1 MKNIK
6 LKSGLIAIFAMI
18 FSVSCEDD
26 DLPEAGSIA
35 DANPPQA
42 AFFFT
47 DSAESVLIKN
57 LTNSSRRGSTQ
68 VNWTLPEGAE
78 FTFNTQGVLTTSTDD
93 EIVVMFPE
101 TIDDPDDP
109 FAGYQVGIEA
119 IDANGVSSGVQF
131 FTVQVN
137 LIEGIPEATPA
148 AEVVEPGGNF
158 ERIFVNESA
167 NASGGVVWSVF
178 QDGEELNIDEIL
190 TTNNLD
196 FLNQND
202 TSDEV
207 LFTFP
212 SSGDYTVLLE
222 AINFNG
228 VRNSEEIDITIDQ
241 LTNPIPSFT
250 YSSNDDY
257 SIQTFVNTTPDTDSV
272 LWTLAGGCTLV
283 NGSQLTDET
292 IDVSFSSS
300 GQFTIGLQVTSV
312 GFDENGN
319 PEEFTSEDV
328 NEAIPVTIITSR
340 AEIPEPVLLA
350 GGFERPIDAYLSE
363 EGLARTNND
372 LGKEYWLPDGISQR
386 VLTPGTNTL
395 FPAYPGETD
404 ANLQTWFLPDAPQEF
419 NRLGTTSNARTGD
432 AAASWDART
441 QLRAGVQRIEV
452 TPGVDYRVTFW
463 YENVDNA
470 TDVSLLALVLDERVV
485 SEFQI
490 GSQASLDETMA
501 IPGIDNS
508 IIAQGAFNEAALGYI
523 EETITFN
530 SGNRDAIKLYFNTSE
545 FFGVYRLDDVSIT
558 ID

>member
-1 MKNIK
+1 M
-6 LKSGLIAIFAMI
+6 
-18 FSVSCEDD
+18 
-26 DLPEAGSIA
+26 
-35 DANPPQA
+35 
-42 AFFFT
+42 
-47 DSAESVLIKN
+47 N
-57 LTNSSRRGSTQ
+57 LQN
-68 VNWTLPEGAE
+68 
-78 FTFNTQGVLTTSTDD
+78 
-93 EIVVMFPE
+93 
-101 TIDDPDDP
+101 
-109 FAGYQVGIEA
+109 
-119 IDANGVSSGVQF
+119 
-131 FTVQVN
+131 
-137 LIEGIPEATPA
+137 
-148 AEVVEPGGNF
+148 
-158 ERIFVNESA
+158 
-167 NASGGVVWSVF
+167 
-178 QDGEELNIDEIL
+178 
-190 TTNNLD
+190 
-196 FLNQND
+196 FLNQNE

-272 LWTLAGGCTLV
+272 LWTLDGGCELA
-283 NGSQLTDET
+283 NGSQFTDET
-292 IDVSFSSS
+292 IDVIFSSS
-300 GQFTIGLQVTSV
+300 GEFTIGLQVTSV

-319 PEEFTSEDV
+319 PVEFTSEDV
-328 NEAIPVTIITSR
+328 NESIPVSIITSR

-470 TDVSLLALVLDERVV
+470 TDVSLLALVLDENVV
-485 SEFQI
+485 AENQI
-490 GSQASLDETMA
+490 GSQIGLTNA

-530 SGNRDAIKLYFNTSE
+530 AGNRDAIKLYFNTSE